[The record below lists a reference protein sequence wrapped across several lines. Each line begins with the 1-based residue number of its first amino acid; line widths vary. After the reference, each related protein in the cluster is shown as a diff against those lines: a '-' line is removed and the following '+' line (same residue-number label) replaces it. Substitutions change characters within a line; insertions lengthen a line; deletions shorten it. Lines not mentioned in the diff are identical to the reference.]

1 MALTEDDVYEV
12 LRTCYDPEI
21 PVNIVDLGLIRKL
34 TIHEDDRISLDM
46 TLTAPFCPMAG
57 EIQQEVTEKLTDLS
71 GKPASVQMVYDPP
84 WTPDDLTE
92 AGRAELGYW

>member
-1 MALTEDDVYEV
+1 MAVTEEQVFD
-12 LRTCYDPEI
+12 LLKTCYDPEI
-21 PVNIVDLGLIRKL
+21 PVNIVDLGLVRKL
-34 TIHEDDRISLDM
+34 TIQGDGSVDMDM

-57 EIQQEVTEKLTDLS
+57 EIHAEVTEKLTDLT
-71 GKPASVQMVYDPP
+71 GQPARVQMVYDPP